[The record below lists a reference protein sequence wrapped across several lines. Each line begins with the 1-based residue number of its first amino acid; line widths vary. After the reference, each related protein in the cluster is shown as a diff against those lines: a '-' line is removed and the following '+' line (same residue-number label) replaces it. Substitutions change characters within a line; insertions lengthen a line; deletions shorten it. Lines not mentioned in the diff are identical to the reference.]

1 MQTEILEP
9 VSDPAEAPRNGPRK
23 VGSIAGTV
31 AGIVEEFYPWNSF
44 KIFGDEVAQIF
55 RSRYEVKDVIRGR
68 DVPEQS
74 EAKISKEQK
83 AAIFDQHASKMEW
96 TLVGAAL

>member
-9 VSDPAEAPRNGPRK
+9 VSEPDAAPRNGPRK

-31 AGIVEEFYPWNSF
+31 MGIVEEFYPWNSF
-44 KIFGDEVAQIF
+44 QIFADEVGGIF
-55 RSRYEVKDVIRGR
+55 RSRYEVKDVLRGR
-68 DVPEQS
+68 DVPEHS

-83 AAIFDQHASKMEW
+83 AAIFDGHAAKMEW
-96 TLVGAAL
+96 ALVGAAL